1 MNIDREANMKH
12 GSRLLTRFK
21 LSCHR
26 KNKVVFTKIRS
37 NRARVAL
44 TTATIDC
51 EKASGANRG
60 CERRLDRWKEGRSW
74 AVIVCQEIAISGCEK
89 SNVTWQQIEVNTRL
103 FSRRFTNRFDRDFTL
118 NSNIPKRQDCFFFT
132 DTRTNSLDKRNV
144 SVQRFLLHALHFSW
158 RRVRIADHFFRQT
171 QTS

>member
-1 MNIDREANMKH
+1 MNIDREANIGH

-26 KNKVVFTKIRS
+26 KNEVVFTKIRS

-51 EKASGANRG
+51 EKASGANLG
-60 CERRLDRWKEGRSW
+60 CERQLDRSNEGRSW

-89 SNVTWQQIEVNTRL
+89 SNVTWHQIEVNTRL
-103 FSRRFTNRFDRDFTL
+103 FSRQFTNRFFDRDFTL
-118 NSNIPKRQDCFFFT
+118 NSNIPKRQDCIFLHRHKNKLF
-132 DTRTNSLDKRNV
+132 RQA
-144 SVQRFLLHALHFSW
+144 QRFCTKVSSTCTTF
-158 RRVRIADHFFRQT
+158 
-171 QTS
+171 